1 MRFAER
7 GLRMLSDRL
16 LKRELRFFFREPIED
31 LHPKIPPLILKR
43 DGRPGDPPPKHPSP
57 ARGFS
62 LPNSKKQINPDYFI
76 NFLTFTRS

>member
-7 GLRMLSDRL
+7 GLGMLSDRL

-43 DGRPGDPPPKHPSP
+43 DGRPGAPPEAPL
-57 ARGFS
+57 ARPRIF
-62 LPNSKKQINPDYFI
+62 PPEFKKADKSRLFY
-76 NFLTFTRS
+76 